1 MEDMHVDYDA
11 APLVVQSSKA
21 RKYGIWFLGQSYSL
35 RMFNNYVLPRI
46 ASGVGVCSRY
56 S

>member
-1 MEDMHVDYDA
+1 MLTMMLRCWLCRVRR
-11 APLVVQSSKA
+11 LVCM
-21 RKYGIWFLGQSYSL
+21 GIWFLGQSYSL
-35 RMFNNYVLPRI
+35 KMFNNYVLPRI